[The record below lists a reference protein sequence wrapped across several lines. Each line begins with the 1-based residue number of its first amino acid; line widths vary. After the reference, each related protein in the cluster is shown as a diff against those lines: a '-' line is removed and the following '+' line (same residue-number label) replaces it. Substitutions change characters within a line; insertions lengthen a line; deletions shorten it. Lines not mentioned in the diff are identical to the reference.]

1 MPAFVF
7 SPLEISRAAG
17 LADETKR
24 VIAAFEQCL
33 ASSDM
38 GGLSALRAAIEVRRE
53 RRACSEQAPPPPP
66 PRPLT
71 ALPICFS
78 RMRSAASTSWTFST
92 TRTWLTSAPCSLG
105 ASRAAALEK
114 VLTAR

>member
-53 RRACSEQAPPPPP
+53 RRAAPSRRRRLKP

-71 ALPICFS
+71 ALPICFFFPHAQ
-78 RMRSAASTSWTFST
+78 RRIDELDVFYHENLVDERSLLFG
-92 TRTWLTSAPCSLG
+92 C
-105 ASRAAALEK
+105 
-114 VLTAR
+114 VARCGT